1 MKDRVEKMKKLHSI
15 ISILA
20 ILLVSLF
27 LSSCNPIEDE
37 SRSPSI
43 LVLLN
48 LTGSD
53 IEGNEANFL
62 QSDVVKL
69 DEDSGGTYV
78 TADTASATLTAK
90 LLQPES
96 QFGSS
101 QYNSI
106 MLTRYIVSYYRTD
119 GKNSQGVDVPYSFE
133 GSLSTLI
140 EIDQSVDISF
150 IIVREVAKLEPPLI
164 NLADGRAEGTI
175 TVTAKVEFYGH
186 DLTNNTVKTTGYLTI
201 YFANYID
208 E

>member
-1 MKDRVEKMKKLHSI
+1 MKKLHSI

-69 DEDSGGTYV
+69 DEDTGGTYV

-96 QFGSS
+96 HFGSS

-175 TVTAKVEFYGH
+175 TATAKVEFYGH

>member
-1 MKDRVEKMKKLHSI
+1 MKKSNSI

-20 ILLVSLF
+20 ILLITLI

-37 SRSPSI
+37 SQSSSM

-48 LTGSD
+48 LTGYD
-53 IEGNEANFL
+53 LEGNEANFL

-69 DEDSGGTYV
+69 DEETGSTYV
-78 TADTASATLTAK
+78 TADTATATLTAK

-96 QFGSS
+96 PLGPS

-106 MLTRYIVSYYRTD
+106 MLTRYIVSYFRTD
-119 GKNSQGVDVPYSFE
+119 GKNSEGVDIPYSFE

-175 TVTAKVEFYGH
+175 NVTAKVEFYGH
-186 DLTNNTVKTTGYLTI
+186 DLTNKTVKATGYLTI
-201 YFANYID
+201 VFANYID

>member
-1 MKDRVEKMKKLHSI
+1 MKKLHSI